1 MWSKLLKIKAF
12 LTAVVIVMLV
22 GCEFVRLKTPAPE
35 GSDEA
40 PVARVYDTYLYRNEL
55 SGIAPPNLSDEDSAK
70 LVEKYVDSWIKKQLM
85 ITKASARMEFNEAEI
100 ERKVLDYKYA
110 LMVHEYEKY
119 QVNKNLNR
127 EVTQQEI
134 ENYYKEKHENF
145 LLKQNIVKCLFVKL
159 PKEAP
164 RLSRI
169 RTLLRGYPDS
179 DMEEIKSYCFR
190 FAVSSSLEN
199 DLWLN
204 FDEVVKSTPLASIPN
219 KVQFLRDNSF
229 VETSDEKFV
238 YFIKIIE
245 YKIFDQVSPLEVI
258 REDIVNIIL
267 NRRKIELAK
276 QLEEEILN
284 EGQLNNEFEIYR

>member
-1 MWSKLLKIKAF
+1 MWSSHFSRSTALVLASVLLAC
-12 LTAVVIVMLV
+12 
-22 GCEFVRLKTPAPE
+22 GCEFVRLKTPARE
-35 GSDEA
+35 QGDET
-40 PVARVYDTYLYRNEL
+40 PVARVFDTYLYRKDLAGLAPDGL
-55 SGIAPPNLSDEDSAK
+55 SEADSAK
-70 LVEKYVDSWIKKQLM
+70 LVEKYVDGWIKKQLL
-85 ITKASARMEFNEAEI
+85 ISKAATRMAFDEAEI

-119 QVNKNLNR
+119 QVNQSLNR
-127 EVTQQEI
+127 EVTEEEI
-134 ENYYKEKHENF
+134 AAYYNEKRENF

-169 RTLLRGYPDS
+169 RTLLRSYPDS

-190 FAVSSSLEN
+190 FAVSSSLEDN
-199 DLWLN
+199 MWLN
-204 FDEVVKSTPLASIPN
+204 FDEVVKNTPLASVPN

-229 VETSDEKFV
+229 VETSDEKHI
-238 YFIKIIE
+238 YFIKLLE

-267 NRRKIELAK
+267 NKRKIELARV
-276 QLEEEILN
+276 LEEEILN
-284 EGQLNNEFEIYR
+284 EAQLNNEFEIYR

>member
-1 MWSKLLKIKAF
+1 MLSERSKTRLWCCCLLLIAG
-12 LTAVVIVMLV
+12 
-22 GCEFVRLKTPAPE
+22 GCEFVKLKSAAPE
-35 GSDEA
+35 TGNEA
-40 PVARVYDTYLYRNEL
+40 AVARVYDTFLYRKDLE
-55 SGIAPPNLSDEDSAK
+55 GIAPQNLSEADSIK
-70 LVEKYVDSWIKKQLM
+70 LVEKYVESWIKKQLM
-85 ITKASARMEFNEAEI
+85 ITKASAKMEFNEAEI

-119 QVNKNLNR
+119 QVNRSLNR
-127 EVTQQEI
+127 EVTDAEI
-134 ENYYKEKHENF
+134 EQYYKEKHENF

-169 RTLLRGYPDS
+169 RSLLRSYPDS

-190 FAVSSSLEN
+190 FAVSSSLE
-199 DLWLN
+199 DGLWLN
-204 FDEVVKSTPLASIPN
+204 FDEVVKNTPLASIPN

-229 VETSDEKFV
+229 VETSDEKFI
-238 YFIKIIE
+238 YFIKLIE

-276 QLEEEILN
+276 LLEEEIIN
-284 EGQLNNEFEIYR
+284 EAQLNNEFEIYR

>member
-1 MWSKLLKIKAF
+1 MLASVLLAC
-12 LTAVVIVMLV
+12 
-22 GCEFVRLKTPAPE
+22 GCEFVRLKTPARE
-35 GSDEA
+35 QGDET
-40 PVARVYDTYLYRNEL
+40 PVARVFDTYLYRKDLAGLAPDGL
-55 SGIAPPNLSDEDSAK
+55 SEADSAK
-70 LVEKYVDSWIKKQLM
+70 LVEKYVDGWIKKQLL
-85 ITKASARMEFNEAEI
+85 ISKAATRMAFDEAEI

-119 QVNKNLNR
+119 QVNQSLNR
-127 EVTQQEI
+127 EVTEEEI
-134 ENYYKEKHENF
+134 AAYYNEKRENF

-169 RTLLRGYPDS
+169 RTLLRSYPDS

-190 FAVSSSLEN
+190 FAVSSSLEDN
-199 DLWLN
+199 MWLN
-204 FDEVVKSTPLASIPN
+204 FDEVVKNTPLASVPN

-229 VETSDEKFV
+229 VETSDEKHI
-238 YFIKIIE
+238 YFIKLLE

-267 NRRKIELAK
+267 NKRKIELARV
-276 QLEEEILN
+276 LEEEILN
-284 EGQLNNEFEIYR
+284 EAQLNNEFEIYR